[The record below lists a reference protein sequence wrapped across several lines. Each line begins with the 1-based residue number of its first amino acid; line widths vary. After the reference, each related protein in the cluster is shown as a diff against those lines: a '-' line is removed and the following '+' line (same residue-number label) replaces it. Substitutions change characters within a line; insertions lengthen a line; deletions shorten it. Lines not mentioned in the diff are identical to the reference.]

1 MRKLLFVLFAAML
14 SMPLSAQIEME
25 KFYWNQGRLTL
36 DMFQKRHTGAD
47 DKFFSFLE
55 WQIDPT
61 DTIIKVGNTSYIS
74 DKVDLYM
81 FKSLSWYDP
90 DRTPEWSLRYN
101 QAEFDMIEVL
111 RRQYQNSLNSDT
123 ISYVDRSYFKKLLQ
137 VKVETYE
144 AETGYG
150 ADTAAIVRYEN
161 QLKEQLNSV
170 KEYPFRNT
178 EYRLKPTAQIGFN
191 VTYDFEYYMKPI
203 SVGYKPLHGIQGM
216 AYIYFGRL
224 FINTS
229 YTVSWSGGLKTDN
242 FYHDPY
248 KNYDWQKGK
257 GCKSGKF
264 LFNIGFDVIDRKYIT
279 IAPVIGMGRADLQQK
294 IGKNDDGQITY
305 STLDDGAGR
314 ITSGLS
320 IGYKYK
326 RTCSNWYMQENMVK
340 LNLLAGY
347 SIYSRFDNTWSISAG
362 LTFENKRWV
371 KR

>member
-14 SMPLSAQIEME
+14 SMPLSAQIEMD
-25 KFYWNQGRLTL
+25 KFYWNQGPLTL

-55 WQIDPT
+55 WQVGTT

-81 FKSLSWYDP
+81 YKSLSWYDP

-111 RRQYQNSLNSDT
+111 RRQYQNSLNSDS
-123 ISYVDRSYFKKLLQ
+123 IDFVDRSYFKKLLK

-161 QLKEQLNSV
+161 QNREQLNSV
-170 KEYPFRNT
+170 REFPFRDT

-191 VTYDFEYYMKPI
+191 ITYEFECYMKPI
-203 SVGYKPLHGIQGM
+203 SAGYKPLHGIQGM

-224 FINTS
+224 FVNAG
-229 YTVSWSGGLKTDN
+229 YTASWCGGLKTDSF
-242 FYHDPY
+242 FYDAY
-248 KNYDWQKGK
+248 KDYNWQKGK
-257 GCKSGKF
+257 GCKSDKF
-264 LFNIGFDVIDRKYIT
+264 LFNIGFDVIDRKYVT
-279 IAPVIGMGRADLQQK
+279 IAPVIGMGRAELRQK
-294 IGKNDDGQITY
+294 IGKNENGDFVFSNIDG
-305 STLDDGAGR
+305 GGR

-326 RTCSNWYMQENMVK
+326 RTCSRWYMQENMVK

-347 SIYSRFDNTWSISAG
+347 SVYSQFDNTWSVSAG
-362 LTFENKRWV
+362 ITFENKRWI